1 MLCIRTCIPPHVSIL
16 PVRLSQSANP
26 PPPPHTQ
33 QASLVVEVEDIDV
46 YKTALQ
52 TALESKA
59 GRKGAL
65 PASAGNGEP
74 AALPASAAAAEKG
87 ACVPALRLCDI
98 VVLFVVFLRASS
110 VIGVFL

>member
-1 MLCIRTCIPPHVSIL
+1 MWSCRPVPFYPPAH
-16 PVRLSQSANP
+16 AP
-26 PPPPHTQ
+26 PTPTTPQ
-33 QASLVVEVEDIDV
+33 LQASLVVEVEDIDV

-65 PASAGNGEP
+65 PANAGAGEP

-87 ACVPALRLCDI
+87 A
-98 VVLFVVFLRASS
+98 
-110 VIGVFL
+110 

>member
-1 MLCIRTCIPPHVSIL
+1 M
-16 PVRLSQSANP
+16 
-26 PPPPHTQ
+26 
-33 QASLVVEVEDIDV
+33 VEVEDIDV

-65 PASAGNGEP
+65 PASAGGNGEP

-87 ACVPALRLCDI
+87 TCLPACLALL
-98 VVLFVVFLRASS
+98 
-110 VIGVFL
+110 